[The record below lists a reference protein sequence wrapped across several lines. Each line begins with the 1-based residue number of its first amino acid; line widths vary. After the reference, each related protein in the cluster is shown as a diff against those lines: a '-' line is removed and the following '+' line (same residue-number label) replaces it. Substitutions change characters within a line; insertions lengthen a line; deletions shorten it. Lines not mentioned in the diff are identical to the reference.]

1 MLSVFAKS
9 AVVRFLSENID
20 GACAGLSEQIGSAIC
35 RQPESLGYLTN
46 RSRALLRELLRGF
59 YRFVDVKRLPAA
71 HREAA
76 MMAEA
81 VFTDV
86 ALFRAG
92 LSAALQGIVLHD
104 EFLSCLKTTNYHENS
119 RN

>member
-1 MLSVFAKS
+1 
-9 AVVRFLSENID
+9 
-20 GACAGLSEQIGSAIC
+20 
-35 RQPESLGYLTN
+35 
-46 RSRALLRELLRGF
+46 
-59 YRFVDVKRLPAA
+59 
-71 HREAA
+71 